1 MTRTHR
7 SSRSIAGN
15 AIAIALLAGTT
26 NAMAPVNWDGEAGD
40 LLWFSDDNWNP
51 NGVPGEMDT
60 VTIDSGGSV
69 TAASMPIEVISVEA
83 LSGLELISSSLKV
96 ATDSMITDF
105 RLGGCCTTP
114 LDSGGGTITYLGNH
128 VFDKAPAFIGSHV
141 IQGTAIFNDL
151 LFVEVGADLSI
162 DAQATINGSGA
173 QLRAGASASITGSL
187 NLINST
193 LGSFS
198 ANPDATWYFDGGNLA
213 YSGTQDAV
221 ISDKVFVTAGTVS
234 ADTKQMEFSEEF
246 VFQDTEVV
254 VSNGGRIVF
263 DAGMPGL
270 GGEFLG
276 VNSFSGDGRIEIQGN
291 AVDMGNTS
299 STTSVTGDGFWIRE
313 LLLIDG
319 QLSNSGTMQLRGG
332 TVDGDGRLT
341 IEGGGTLDI
350 NFGGEINAETIVR
363 SGGTITL
370 NSQLTLANELRI
382 DSGGLLDLN
391 IASIRDESAG
401 TGDPSAVTAL
411 GAFRVPSTTTADA
424 IMDDVPLNLRTGGS
438 VIIDDRRLIL
448 RGGGDLQ
455 GGLVTLT
462 DTAASGFPRLLL
474 NGSMSDSYTVGG
486 GVEFTSSG
494 NQAEILIGNGSS
506 EQPAFEVDG
515 LATFNLQGGGSTV
528 DIRVNE
534 VTGTGTSVLR
544 NLGIMNFDRSATYSA
559 TVDNRGSLYIT
570 SATTFEHASLFNQ
583 ADGSVIHRNTLI
595 LGDSASAI
603 NQGEWLVPLI
613 GVQIILDFDIT
624 PGLTFFNNAGEM
636 RFEGGSSFVD
646 VDFNNNGT
654 VIADGAQV
662 SFKNATEV
670 NSAGRLY
677 LTGNWRTRNNGKIL
691 FPENPPTVVLGPNS
705 QVVSDSDDM
714 PALQNV
720 EEVCEQAAVITS
732 LWLIAKG
739 RILFNGHSTL
749 EVLNGGLFNAPGEIE
764 VLDASEI
771 VINPGA
777 TVESDTSISIGSD
790 DIKLPSVTDDI
801 TGVIQL
807 SLGDVPPPTISAPI
821 IDIHA
826 NLTPIRND
834 VGVMNTAGT
843 LTIHPTGTLRIN
855 ARADGLSS
863 SIDHTGDLEITGS
876 ISITPLKAYEPQVGD
891 SFTIATVSGT
901 IGTLPSGAID
911 ASGSGIAYAVNAIGS
926 DIVVTVIQGCPADL
940 TMDGEINFFD
950 VSAFLTAFNSM
961 DPIADFN
968 NDELFN
974 FFDVSAFLSAYN
986 AGCP

>member
-128 VFDKAPAFIGSHV
+128 VFAKAPAFIGSHV

-151 LFVEVGADLSI
+151 LFVEVGTDLTI

-198 ANPDATWYFDGGNLA
+198 ANPDATWFFDGGNLA

-234 ADTKQMEFSEEF
+234 ADTKQMEFVEEF

-319 QLSNSGTMQLRGG
+319 QLSNTGTMQIRGG

-363 SGGTITL
+363 SGGTMTL

-391 IASIRDESAG
+391 IASIRDVSAG

-424 IMDDVPLNLRTGGS
+424 IMDDVPLNLRAGGS

-462 DTAASGFPRLLL
+462 DTVASGFPRLLL
-474 NGSMSDSYTVGG
+474 NGSMSDTYTVGG

-544 NLGIMNFDRSATYSA
+544 NLGNMDFDRSATYS
-559 TVDNRGSLYIT
+559 TRVENEGSLYIT
-570 SATTFEHASLFNQ
+570 SATTLL
-583 ADGSVIHRNTLI
+583 SVPLVNEIAGNVIQQNTL
-595 LGDSASAI
+595 LLSPLTVCTNNGT
-603 NQGEWLVPLI
+603 WTVPLV
-613 GVQIILDFDIT
+613 GVQIIPTLDDLDEIR
-624 PGLTFFNNAGEM
+624 FFGNNGEM
-636 RFEGGSSFVD
+636 RFEGGASFVN
-646 VDFNNNGT
+646 VQFRNNGT
-654 VIADGAQV
+654 VIANSAQV
-662 SFKNATEV
+662 SFTDAATVDSNNERV
-670 NSAGRLY
+670 LQGR
-677 LTGNWRTRNNGKIL
+677 WISVNNGKIL
-691 FPENPPTVVLGPNS
+691 FPENPPTVVRGPDTE
-705 QVVSDSDDM
+705 VDADADDM
-714 PALQNV
+714 PALNEIEKV
-720 EEVCEQAAVITS
+720 ESCSWSTAFIQAV
-732 LWLIAKG
+732 G
-739 RILFNGHSTL
+739 DILFSDSQVEVKENGTLGAVGMLSATGGTEISLNPGSTL
-749 EVLNGGLFNAPGEIE
+749 
-764 VLDASEI
+764 
-771 VINPGA
+771 
-777 TVESDTSISIGSD
+777 TSDTAIQSGSD

-807 SLGDVPPPTISAPI
+807 SLGDISPPTVTAPT

-834 VGVMNTAGT
+834 VGIMNTAGT

-855 ARADGLSS
+855 ARANGLAS

-876 ISITPLKAYEPQVGD
+876 ISITPLKAYEPQIGD

-911 ASGSGIAYAVNAIGS
+911 TSDSGIAYAVNAIGN

-961 DPIADFN
+961 DPVADFN

-974 FFDVSAFLSAYN
+974 FFDVSEFLSAYN